1 MAIASCKHYRR
12 SQYLTEV
19 GSYNNEHIQKR
30 GLVDHLLQ
38 TAREAAEA
46 AAKIHRRDAGYITLA
61 GATVK
66 ARADYVSKTDLDAQ
80 EAALEVIHAN
90 HPDHTIL
97 AEESDEPLED
107 QLARWDGRPLWIVDP
122 LDGTANFLHEHPH
135 YCASVAVAVEGQ
147 PVAGAIVSGST
158 GERWWASAGE
168 GAFKSGKRI
177 HVSTERPL
185 IEALVG
191 TGFPFKMLELMPG
204 YLGQLDRVLRSASG
218 VRRAGSAA
226 LDLCYLAQG
235 SLDAFWE
242 EILMP
247 WDFAAGMILVQEAG
261 GVLTR
266 SNGSDLE
273 MAPGTVRGA
282 NSESLLDELLE
293 ILQ

>member
-1 MAIASCKHYRR
+1 MRERAAPRSSRR
-12 SQYLTEV
+12 TPDRV
-19 GSYNNEHIQKR
+19 NP
-30 GLVDHLLQ
+30 LLQ

-46 AAKIHRRDAGYITLA
+46 AARIHHRDAGTIVLS

-66 ARADYVSKTDLDAQ
+66 ARADYVSKTDIDAQ
-80 EAALEVIHAN
+80 EAALSVIRAR
-90 HPDHTIL
+90 HPDHMIL
-97 AEESDEPLED
+97 AEESEDSVED
-107 QLARWDGRPLWIVDP
+107 QLAAWDGRPLWIVDP

-135 YCASVAVAVEGQ
+135 YCSSVAVAVEGR
-147 PVAGAIVSGST
+147 PVAGAVVSGST
-158 GERWWASAGE
+158 GERWWASEGE
-168 GAFKSGKRI
+168 GAFKSGMRI
-177 HVSTERPL
+177 SVSSERPL

-191 TGFPFKMLELMPG
+191 TGFPFKLLDVLPT

-247 WDFAAGMILVQEAG
+247 WDFAAGLVLVQEAG

-266 SNGSDLE
+266 PDGTPLDV
-273 MAPGTVRGA
+273 MPGPVRGA
-282 NSESLLDELLE
+282 NSTDLLDELRATLA
-293 ILQ
+293 